1 MSAKSEEM
9 SAQKGPILAVGVA
22 DFCHSVLRNV
32 RLRPFLQRLLSAAPV
47 AAPFAGLYLLLFLGV
62 RDTPQKGLLGLTRL
76 ISEVGILISF
86 FLFAL
91 TQMGGPFFKLALPLF
106 FSQWVVEVS
115 AGKTTPR

>member
-9 SAQKGPILAVGVA
+9 SAHKGRYWLWALRISVTACCLMYAIGFFSK
-22 DFCHSVLRNV
+22 DFFPLP
-32 RLRPFLQRLLSAAPV
+32 LT
-47 AAPFAGLYLLLFLGV
+47 APFAGFYLLLFLGV
-62 RDTPQKGLLGLTRL
+62 LDTPRKGLLGLTRL
-76 ISEVGILISF
+76 ISMVGILISF

-91 TQMGGPFFKLALPLF
+91 TQMGGPVFKLALPLF